1 MDGPSRTLNH
11 PSLIIMLLKGSGN
24 PLWGDWTLNLLN
36 RQVEVG
42 DDIIIAKCDSELQN
56 YELCGIIV
64 EQEND
69 LRLALLKLV

>member
-1 MDGPSRTLNH
+1 MDGPSRTLNE
-11 PSLIIMLLKGSGN
+11 PSLMMMLLKGSGD
-24 PLWGDWTLNLLN
+24 PLWCDWSLNLLN
-36 RQVEVG
+36 KQIEVS

-69 LRLALLKLV
+69 